1 MQFIA
6 VYLTPEASSLVTGD
20 LSSGLFA
27 KLYIDRVAKENR
39 GGGRMDVSNLRL
51 STAEVQRV
59 LIGYL

>member
-27 KLYIDRVAKENR
+27 KLYTDRVVKGNR
-39 GGGRMDVSNLRL
+39 GGVRMDVSNLRL
-51 STAEVQRV
+51 STAEM
-59 LIGYL
+59 